1 MDTLYMDGLR
11 KMKNKINLPKTNL
24 KNIKFSHFGLKT
36 GFYLFAVAYLFNFLV
51 HVLGHYLPLVT
62 REVDFLLY
70 AAEIAAFYIAYKII
84 SLPKVKEFNRVTKT
98 LKGIIIAESI
108 LCFIFTTDGCLGI
121 LLFLCFP
128 AKIFLELYFYI
139 ALINGSDAWIKNF
152 REYMNIGVINRNQK
166 YKKIW
171 FFYHFVL
178 VISYLVVVKM
188 GIAILSYL
196 WLLLFASRI
205 YLIYRIINLTDAAI
219 CKFGPRFEDTK
230 KRKKSLTIPPLF
242 KTRTAKF
249 IYITCIALL
258 SFVCLILKNKYT
270 GDLYIVDAN
279 GNIVSEQKAID
290 FFPVDD
296 EEEVYQYKVR
306 SILPAWIGGSDYK
319 YGLINIKTGEN
330 TGPIYDEFLDF
341 DWDLTAWDG
350 NGHIIDTSG
359 NVLLTLP
366 KSITKKRSRHQEIYD
381 ELLSDII
388 PGDLYDRYYHFY
400 DAYRKGPFI
409 KGGSYFYDGTDVYF
423 NELSGKYGLIDD
435 NGNILTDTEYDCI
448 IFDPRSRY
456 YPRCFTAYNF
466 HINGIYKYVINNRGE
481 IILVE
486 DPDKKIIIHE
496 IDYRIGYILYGESR
510 DNYNSYKY
518 LNYDGILISD
528 EYELG
533 YITSRAGYRSDVA
546 NAKSLD
552 ENDTKAYAI
561 GNGGKILFGSD
572 KYTEY
577 YSYRA
582 DRQGINYLVALN
594 NSGNYE
600 LINLNG
606 EQIIPG
612 EFTTVNIINNR
623 ADPSLVFSR
632 ASNDPDYPTEIYIY
646 SDRDYVVHFLSLGN
660 EKNTDFG
667 YDMYYDLDQD
677 SYVDYYWRVNLGGM
691 YEIYSLDGELIDT
704 KTSVDHFESEHQR
717 PKTEDGPKYP
727 EAVTSKYGY
736 VEYGG
741 HTHYAVTNDRPSN
754 LDK

>member
-1 MDTLYMDGLR
+1 MNN
-11 KMKNKINLPKTNL
+11 KNSLTKTYL
-24 KNIKFSHFGLKT
+24 KNFKFSNFGLKT
-36 GFYLFAVAYLFNFLV
+36 GFYIFAVAYLMNFLA

-70 AAEIAAFYIAYKII
+70 ASEIAAFFIAYKII
-84 SLPKVKEFNRVTKT
+84 SLPKVKELNRVTKA

-108 LCFIFTTDGCLGI
+108 LCFIFTTDGCLAI

-128 AKIFLELYFYI
+128 AKIILELYFYI
-139 ALINGSDAWIKNF
+139 ALINSSDALVKNF
-152 REYMNIGVINRNQK
+152 GEYLHAGVIDRTKK
-166 YKKIW
+166 YKVIW
-171 FFYHFVL
+171 IAYHIVL
-178 VISYLVVVKM
+178 VALYITAVKLDN
-188 GIAILSYL
+188 AFLCYL

-219 CKFGPRFEDTK
+219 CNVGPRFADTK

-258 SFVCLILKNKYT
+258 SLGCLILKNKYT
-270 GDLYIVDAN
+270 GDLYLVDAK
-279 GNIVSEQKAID
+279 GNIVSEQKAIA
-290 FFPVDD
+290 FFSVDD
-296 EEEVYQYKVR
+296 KEEVYQYKVR
-306 SILPAWIGGSDYK
+306 SILPTWLGGSDSK

-330 TGPIYDEFLDF
+330 TGPIYDEILDF

-350 NGHIIDTSG
+350 KGHIIDTAG
-359 NVLLTLP
+359 NVLLTIP
-366 KSITKKRSRHQEIYD
+366 KSITKKRAIHQEIYD
-381 ELLSDII
+381 ELLAGII
-388 PGDLYDRYYHFY
+388 PGDLYDRYYDFY
-400 DAYRKGPFI
+400 DAYREGPFI
-409 KGGSYFYDGTDVYF
+409 KGGSYFYNGTSVYF

-448 IFDPRSRY
+448 IFDPYSGY
-456 YPRCFTAYNF
+456 YPRCFTAHKF
-466 HINGIYKYVINNRGE
+466 QINGVYEYVINNRGE

-486 DPDKKIIIHE
+486 DPDKKIWIHK
-496 IDYRIGYILYGESR
+496 IDYEIGYIRYSESC
-510 DNYNSYKY
+510 DNHNSDKY
-518 LNYDGILISD
+518 LNYDGIIISD
-528 EYELG
+528 EYELNPG
-533 YITSRAGYRSDVA
+533 ISLTGCENDVL

-561 GNGGKILFGSD
+561 GTGGKVLFGSD

-582 DRQGINYLVALN
+582 NRQGINYLVALN

-612 EFTTVNIINNR
+612 EFTNVMQSR
-623 ADPSLVFSR
+623 ADSPLVFSR
-632 ASNDPDYPTEIYIY
+632 ASNDSDYPTELYIY
-646 SDRDYVVHFLSLGN
+646 SDGEYMVHFLSLGN
-660 EKNTDFG
+660 DKNTDFG
-667 YDMYYDLDQD
+667 YDTYYDLDQD
-677 SYVDYYWRVNLGGM
+677 SYVDYYWRLNLGGM

-704 KTSVDHFESEHQR
+704 TTSVKLFDSEHQR
-717 PKTEDGPKYP
+717 PEKEEGPKYP

-754 LDK
+754 LDN